1 MLLQTTEIK
10 WTLVSV
16 LCLLACFCFVLSP
29 PFSFS
34 LTTVES
40 TEGRMGYVL
49 FSLNITVHLYWK
61 SISAYNYIK
70 KTIFHT
76 NPKTLKTLQTAAGS
90 NSLCSQ
96 PSLSYRYD
104 VVIIFKFFV
113 LSILLALNN
122 VEFKAWFQI
131 C

>member
-16 LCLLACFCFVLSP
+16 LCLLACFCCTFPSLFFP
-29 PFSFS
+29 

-40 TEGRMGYVL
+40 TEGRLGYVL

-104 VVIIFKFFV
+104 VVIIFKSFV
-113 LSILLALNN
+113 G
-122 VEFKAWFQI
+122 FKHSAGFE
-131 C
+131 